1 MQHLPA
7 MLPGTVVM
15 SPISHVE
22 SEFQSHYNT
31 LTLEPQDVLHFGRQI
46 ASGMVSKDSPDACWI
61 LCHRTPPPLQEFLAG
76 LNILHRDLACRN
88 ILLAHDKVLKIADFG
103 LSREVEYMYLSK
115 SVCNLPVRWMA
126 PEAVAWSIYTE
137 QSDV

>member
-1 MQHLPA
+1 MGLCPMILCSSSVIFYFSCMQRLPA

-31 LTLEPQDVLHFGRQI
+31 LTLEPQDVLHFGHQI

-61 LCHRTPPPLQEFLAG
+61 LVTG
-76 LNILHRDLACRN
+76 LLH
-88 ILLAHDKVLKIADFG
+88 
-103 LSREVEYMYLSK
+103 LSRSSWL
-115 SVCNLPVRWMA
+115 A
-126 PEAVAWSIYTE
+126 
-137 QSDV
+137 